1 MHASGRNSG
10 VVHSGFNPKPGTLK
24 ARLCIEG
31 NRRLAEYA
39 QANGVPFRRVGTFV
53 IARSESEAKVIE
65 ILRRNGVA
73 NGVPGIEII
82 SGDAL
87 RKHEP
92 NALGD
97 AALYAPTGAIID
109 SISFVQSLAES
120 AKKQGAEFLFG
131 CRVNDIREMAN
142 HVEIS
147 TDAKRISAAFVVNC
161 AGVYADKIAH
171 AMGIGL
177 SYAIIPFRGEYY
189 EVKSDGVPLI
199 RSMVYP
205 APDLAFPFLGVHL
218 TASVDGRVLIGP
230 NAVPAFG
237 REAYFRSSLNL
248 RELAEELIWKG
259 TWNLL
264 KDAHARRTAIW
275 EIKRSLSK
283 KIFATEAS
291 TVVKGV
297 RSKALR
303 PYRAGIRAQLVS
315 DNGRLVEDMV
325 IERTA
330 HSLHL
335 LNVVS
340 PGMTCSIPFAEHVS
354 GLIA

>member
-1 MHASGRNSG
+1 MVGCALAWVLGRRFRRIIVLKKESAPGLHASGRNSG

-131 CRVNDIREMAN
+131 CQVNGIREMAD

-147 TDAKRISAAFVVNC
+147 TDTKRISAAFVVNC

-171 AMGIGL
+171 AMGIGRKNDPL
-177 SYAIIPFRGEYY
+177 TVEPIS
-189 EVKSDGVPLI
+189 KSFIDEG
-199 RSMVYP
+199 
-205 APDLAFPFLGVHL
+205 
-218 TASVDGRVLIGP
+218 TAS
-230 NAVPAFG
+230 
-237 REAYFRSSLNL
+237 AYRL
-248 RELAEELIWKG
+248 RHE
-259 TWNLL
+259 
-264 KDAHARRTAIW
+264 
-275 EIKRSLSK
+275 
-283 KIFATEAS
+283 
-291 TVVKGV
+291 
-297 RSKALR
+297 
-303 PYRAGIRAQLVS
+303 
-315 DNGRLVEDMV
+315 
-325 IERTA
+325 
-330 HSLHL
+330 
-335 LNVVS
+335 
-340 PGMTCSIPFAEHVS
+340 
-354 GLIA
+354 